1 MAFYHS
7 VAAIMMRLNVPIVL
21 ERCAMHGSRRW
32 TIAVIVL
39 VGWLTFATL
48 HGLDNSEKVKINGL
62 ITGRT
67 GDTLKVKTSD
77 GNIMIVLTDDTKVR
91 KPKGLGLRKTEM
103 SFVALIPASRSRR
116 IGA

>member
-1 MAFYHS
+1 M
-7 VAAIMMRLNVPIVL
+7 L
-21 ERCAMHGSRRW
+21 
-32 TIAVIVL
+32 L
-39 VGWLTFATL
+39 VGWLTLAML
-48 HGLDNSEKVKINGL
+48 HGLDHSEEVKIQGL

-77 GNIMIVLTDDTKVR
+77 GNIMVALTDDKKVR
-91 KPKGLGLRKTEM
+91 KPKGLGLRKTQM